1 MPTAEALCEIQAIC
15 PGAAPMKEAGLG
27 YIFLPGLKL
36 PPGRTPAACDALLCL
51 SPREGYPTR
60 LFLSAQLFDRGG
72 NWNTYR
78 ILDRTW
84 YSWSWGSVPASE
96 RPALVLAQ
104 HLRALR

>member
-1 MPTAEALCEIQAIC
+1 MPPAEALSEIQAIC
-15 PGAAPMKEAGLG
+15 PGATPMQEAGLE

-36 PPGRTPAACDALLCL
+36 PPGRTPSACDALLCL

-60 LFLSAQLFDRGG
+60 LFLSAQLYDRGS
-72 NWNTYR
+72 NWNTFH
-78 ILDRTW
+78 ILGRTW
-84 YSWSWGSVPASE
+84 YSWSWNYVPSSE

>member
-1 MPTAEALCEIQAIC
+1 MPTAEALSEIEAIC
-15 PGAAPMKEAGLG
+15 QGAAAMSEVGLD

-36 PPGRTPAACDALLCL
+36 PPGRTPASCDALLCL

-60 LFLSAQLFDRGG
+60 LFLSVQLTDRGN
-72 NWNTYR
+72 NWNTFR

-84 YSWSWGSVPASE
+84 YSWSWNYVAASE
-96 RPALVLAQ
+96 RPAQILAQ